1 MFQFHRILQY
11 ARPRQDSQ
19 QPFFWI
25 FVDNLLL
32 TEDDQ
37 ETTVRFL
44 QTEAVTLQDVRGRVL
59 QNAVR
64 VWSNIP
70 GLKSKHADL
79 TPKEEQSLRT
89 QVRTRSKLAAQKVDS
104 LVKYCLLPLREY
116 FKYFSQNSLPL

>member
-44 QTEAVTLQDVRGRVL
+44 QVGAPGGGALACIQ
-59 QNAVR
+59 
-64 VWSNIP
+64 VWILMFA
-70 GLKSKHADL
+70 GL
-79 TPKEEQSLRT
+79 
-89 QVRTRSKLAAQKVDS
+89 
-104 LVKYCLLPLREY
+104 
-116 FKYFSQNSLPL
+116 